1 MRNAIEKAARW
12 LRSRREC
19 VAGQRRERQ
28 ERRLRREAGR
38 AVQVM
43 EFEGDVYLSMGGV
56 PLLPLGALS
65 WDMGTTLSVARE
77 AWVHYKGKEDEDGR
91 A

>member
-1 MRNAIEKAARW
+1 
-12 LRSRREC
+12 
-19 VAGQRRERQ
+19 
-28 ERRLRREAGR
+28 
-38 AVQVM
+38 M

-77 AWVHYKGKEDEDGR
+77 AWVHYKGKEAEDGR